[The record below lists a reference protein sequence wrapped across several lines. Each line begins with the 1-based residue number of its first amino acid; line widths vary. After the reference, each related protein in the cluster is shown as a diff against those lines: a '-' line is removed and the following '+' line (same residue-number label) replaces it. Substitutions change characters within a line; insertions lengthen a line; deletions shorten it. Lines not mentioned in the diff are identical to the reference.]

1 MSSNDQDSRAQK
13 EASFHDERIIDGDK
27 RRAPLAYAYVSILDV
42 FEFTRVGPECL
53 DKRIL
58 ELGCFRG
65 EQALAL
71 SGFTGQY
78 TGIDI
83 SGAAVDYCNRLGL
96 PSRFRFVVDDAN
108 ELNSVAD
115 GSVDY
120 AFGQGVLH
128 HLDLERFTPNL
139 ARKLS
144 PNGFARFVEPAQ
156 GNFALRLFRALTPS
170 VRTPDE
176 RPFDGASIAALER
189 YFEVKITHHALF
201 RPFIPML
208 FFNAGLVT
216 AWCRRLDDSLLKKT
230 WLKEQGW
237 MWQIELRRR

>member
-1 MSSNDQDSRAQK
+1 MSSYDQDSRALK

-27 RRAPLAYAYVSILDV
+27 KRSPLAYAYVSVLDV
-42 FEFTRVGPECL
+42 FEFTRVGAGCL

-65 EQALAL
+65 DQARSL

-83 SGAAVDYCNRLGL
+83 SGAAVDYCNSLGL
-96 PSRFRFVVDDAN
+96 SPHFRFVVDDAN
-108 ELNSVAD
+108 ELNAVAD
-115 GSVDY
+115 GSIDY

-156 GNFALRLFRALTPS
+156 GNFALRLFRKISPS
-170 VRTPDE
+170 LRTPDE
-176 RPFDGASIAALER
+176 RPFDDASIAALER
-189 YFEVKITHHALF
+189 YFEVKITHHALL
-201 RPFIPML
+201 RPFLPML
-208 FFNAGLVT
+208 FLNADSVT
-216 AWCRRLDDSLLKKT
+216 AWCRRLDDSLLKRT
-230 WLKEQGW
+230 WLKEQAW
-237 MWQIELRRR
+237 LWQIELHPR

>member
-1 MSSNDQDSRAQK
+1 MSNSDQDSRAQR
-13 EASFHDERIIDGDK
+13 EASFHDERIIEGDK
-27 RRAPLAYAYVSILDV
+27 ERTPLTYAYRSVVDV
-42 FEFTRVGPECL
+42 YEFTRVGPECL

-65 EQALAL
+65 EQALSL

-83 SGAAVDYCNRLGL
+83 SGAAVAYCNRLGL
-96 PSRFRFVVDDAN
+96 SSCFRFVVDDGS

-115 GSVDY
+115 GSIDY

-128 HLDLERFTPNL
+128 HLDLERFARNL

-156 GNFALRLFRALTPS
+156 GNFAFRLFRALTPS
-170 VRTPDE
+170 LRTPDE

-189 YFEVKITHHALF
+189 HFEVTVTHHALF

-208 FFNAGLVT
+208 SLNAALVT
-216 AWCRRLDDSLLKKT
+216 AWCRRLDDLLLKKQ
-230 WLKEQGW
+230 WLKGQAW
-237 MWQIELRRR
+237 LWQIELRRR

>member
-1 MSSNDQDSRAQK
+1 MSSNDRDSRAQK
-13 EASFHDERIIDGDK
+13 EASFHDERIMDGDK
-27 RRAPLAYAYVSILDV
+27 KRASLAYAYISVLDV
-42 FEFTRVGPECL
+42 FEFTRVRPDCL

-65 EQALAL
+65 EQALSL
-71 SGFTGQY
+71 SGFTGEY

-96 PSRFRFVVDDAN
+96 SSRFRFVVDDAN

-115 GSVDY
+115 GSIDY

-128 HLDLERFTPNL
+128 HLDLERFTSNL

-156 GNFALRLFRALTPS
+156 GNFALRLFRKLSPS
-170 VRTPDE
+170 LRTPDE
-176 RPFDGASIAALER
+176 RPFDKASITALER
-189 YFEVKITHHALF
+189 YFEVKITHHALL
-201 RPFIPML
+201 RPFVPML
-208 FFNAGLVT
+208 FLNAASVT
-216 AWCRRLDDSLLKKT
+216 AWCRRLDDSLLKMT
-230 WLKEQGW
+230 WLKAQAW
-237 MWQIELRRR
+237 LWQIELRRR